1 MKLVR
6 PVLYLLVAA
15 TMLQACIASF
25 GRLHGERRDVTLS
38 WAKYSRPLDGLA
50 IYDGFK
56 KGLRALHQHLA
67 LRSVQRLRPHPEQ
80 ALGDRLSGRVGHP
93 GNP

>member
-15 TMLQACIASF
+15 TVLQACTASF
-25 GRLHGERRDVTLS
+25 RRLHGERRDVTLS

-50 IYDGFK
+50 IYDAAASDEFGYAVAIDSGGRIFVA
-56 KGLRALHQHLA
+56 GVDDTQDSILL
-67 LRSVQRLRPHPEQ
+67 
-80 ALGDRLSGRVGHP
+80 LGYAP
-93 GNP
+93 